1 MPELPEV
8 ETIRRELDATLPGR
22 RIERVRVFH
31 DDLILGG
38 TSHRGFQRA
47 LRGRWIGRVDRR
59 AKYLLIPLHAAPE
72 AVLDGSAPER
82 WMRVQLR
89 MSGQFAV
96 GRAVPD
102 PNEFRH
108 PGVQLELD
116 DGRTVFYDDV
126 RRLGGF
132 DLLTDTGRERLE
144 TRLGPEPLGPAFRA
158 TDLAA
163 ALAGRTAPVKNTLL
177 DQRRIAGIGNIYASE
192 ALFRARIDP
201 RRPGGRLEIDEI
213 RALHRAIRRVLRS
226 AIERRGTTVRDYR
239 AVNGRSGSFQT
250 ELRVYGRE
258 GDPCRRCGTRVVRVV
273 QAGRSTFFCPA
284 CQR

>member
-8 ETIRRELDATLPGR
+8 ETIRRELDDTLPGR

-38 TSHRGFQRA
+38 TSRRGFQRA
-47 LRGRWIGRVDRR
+47 LRGRWIGRVARR
-59 AKYLLIPLHAAPE
+59 AKYLLLPLHATRESALE
-72 AVLDGSAPER
+72 RGAPER
-82 WMRVQLR
+82 WLRVQLR

-102 PNEFRH
+102 PNAFRH
-108 PGVQLELD
+108 PGIQLRLD

-132 DLLTDTGRERLE
+132 DLLTRPAREELDA
-144 TRLGPEPLGPAFRA
+144 RLGPEPLEPAFRA
-158 TDLAA
+158 DDLAA
-163 ALAGRTAPVKNTLL
+163 ALAGRKAPVKNTLL

-201 RRPGGRLEIDEI
+201 RRPGGRLEIEEI
-213 RALHRAIRRVLRS
+213 RALHREIRRVLRS
-226 AIERRGTTVRDYR
+226 AIARQGTTVRDYR
-239 AVNGRSGSFQT
+239 AVNGRSGSFQD
-250 ELRVYGRE
+250 ELKVYGRE
-258 GDPCRRCGTRVVRVV
+258 GDPCRRCGARIARVV